1 MGTTYF
7 THAVGRLQ
15 AISEAFSIDPARQ
28 EISGRILRT
37 CMESWNFTP
46 VGATPK
52 VLSDIT
58 DDHTPFEFSLSF
70 RPNLVDV
77 RFLVE
82 AQPEAPT
89 IGSRWKAGIELLES
103 LERDFGC
110 DISLFRELE
119 DLFEP

>member
-1 MGTTYF
+1 MGNTYF
-7 THAVGRLQ
+7 THAVRRLE
-15 AISEAFSIDPARQ
+15 AICEAFSIEPARQ
-28 EISGRILRT
+28 ELTGKILRT
-37 CMESWNFTP
+37 CMESWNYTP
-46 VGATPK
+46 IGAVPI

-89 IGSRWKAGIELLES
+89 ITSRWKAGIELLKS
-103 LERDFGC
+103 LEREHGC
-110 DISLFRELE
+110 DISRF
-119 DLFEP
+119 